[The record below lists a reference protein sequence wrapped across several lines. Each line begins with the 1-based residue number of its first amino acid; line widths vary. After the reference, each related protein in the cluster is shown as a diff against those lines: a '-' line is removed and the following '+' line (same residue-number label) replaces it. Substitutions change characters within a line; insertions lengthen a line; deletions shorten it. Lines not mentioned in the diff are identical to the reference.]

1 MWYFTLVNLFYLWR
15 SFVACCVVFSQKWQS
30 FITRSFSIL
39 AVLLIKNDS
48 NHVED
53 FLGIQCII
61 DGVVGGFKWA
71 SGSAKWILN
80 TKAWRDLRGNI
91 VMFSKMTDSDSSTI
105 CWKCV
110 CEWNKLSDSDDTAET
125 WVSSLARLIWRVRAA
140 VYSFYRIREGREE
153 GESDLL
159 YSQKGWGVTGLHPTP
174 TVKSILSA
182 VTPIPCA

>member
-1 MWYFTLVNLFYLWR
+1 MNIFYLWR

-80 TKAWRDLRGNI
+80 TKA
-91 VMFSKMTDSDSSTI
+91 
-105 CWKCV
+105 
-110 CEWNKLSDSDDTAET
+110 
-125 WVSSLARLIWRVRAA
+125 
-140 VYSFYRIREGREE
+140 
-153 GESDLL
+153 
-159 YSQKGWGVTGLHPTP
+159 
-174 TVKSILSA
+174 
-182 VTPIPCA
+182 